1 MNDFHKLRENFQKF
15 LNEGPNDLI
24 PGYPDDSYDKINNTH
39 EELKKALLD
48 VSRASLASGAYN
60 YGRLPKD
67 VDARAWRAGSN
78 SYAGGF
84 MKRDWDKY
92 LSADLD
98 QLVRAGLPRTGI
110 RREYRDAKYWKDT
123 KLGGYNGLL
132 YLFHHN
138 ADSLINHLEGQ
149 LMVSERQLEGEDLN
163 DEKTKKK
170 FKGVMLEI
178 EAIKKA
184 IKEVKKFK
192 AVLDSTGGKPY
203 SQFGGYDTTL

>member
-48 VSRASLASGAYN
+48 VSRASLASAAYN
-60 YGRLPKD
+60 YGRSPED
-67 VDARAWRAGSN
+67 VDARDTDD
-78 SYAGGF
+78 GGF

-149 LMVSERQLEGEDLN
+149 LTVAERKLGGED
-163 DEKTKKK
+163 
-170 FKGVMLEI
+170 
-178 EAIKKA
+178 
-184 IKEVKKFK
+184 
-192 AVLDSTGGKPY
+192 
-203 SQFGGYDTTL
+203 